1 MAKGHL
7 ALDYGPIDTVALFDE
22 NVGDWLGWGSLT
34 EESSMA
40 TNLVSLVMQFLTP
53 DMIGRVATTLGFD
66 RNKVQSAIGGAV
78 PALLAAFNDLA
89 TQPGGAQKLADA
101 ARQQTGSLGNVA
113 RALTAGEPSSLIDKG
128 SQLLSLLVS
137 GQNQNALIGAIA
149 KFTGLGQGASGSL
162 LGMLAPI
169 VMGTIGKHQSAAG
182 ALDANGV
189 ANLFASQKD
198 NIAAA
203 LPSGFGNLL
212 SGTGLMNSLGDA
224 ARTATA
230 AGSEATWAATSAA
243 RAVGE
248 TSRRAAGASSNWLYW
263 LVPLAAAAALLVY
276 FAVRPTEQIVQQ
288 GMNQAQNLPAP
299 GVDIG
304 KQVANNIASVR
315 TTLDRVTD
323 VPSAQAALPK
333 LQEVT
338 AQINKTDSAVGQL
351 SAEQRKAIAAVINP
365 LMPAVNQLCDKV
377 LAIPG
382 VAEVLKP
389 SVDTLKAKLTALTA

>member
-1 MAKGHL
+1 
-7 ALDYGPIDTVALFDE
+7 
-22 NVGDWLGWGSLT
+22 
-34 EESSMA
+34 MA

-53 DMIGRVATTLGFD
+53 DMVGRIATTLGFD

-78 PALLAAFNDLA
+78 PALLAAFNDVA
-89 TQPGGAQKLADA
+89 AQPGGAQKLADA
-101 ARQQTGSLGNVA
+101 ARLQTGSLGNLGH
-113 RALTAGEPSSLIDKG
+113 ALTAGEPSSLIDKG

-169 VMGTIGKHQSAAG
+169 VMGTIGKHQTAAG
-182 ALDANGV
+182 ALDANGM

-203 LPSGFGNLL
+203 LPSGFGSLL
-212 SGTGLMNSLGDA
+212 SGTGLLNSLGDA

-230 AGSEATWAATSAA
+230 RGSEATRAATSAA

-248 TSRRAAGASSNWLYW
+248 TSQRVASRAAASSNWLYW
-263 LVPLAAAAALLVY
+263 LVPLAAAAALLLY
-276 FAVRPTEQIVQQ
+276 FAVRPTEQVVQQ
-288 GMNQAQNLPAP
+288 GMNQAQNLAV
-299 GVDIG
+299 GGIDVG
-304 KQVANNIASVR
+304 KQISSSIASAR
-315 TTLDRVTD
+315 TTLDGVSDVT
-323 VPSAQAALPK
+323 SAQAALPK

-338 AQINKTDSAVGQL
+338 AQIAKTGGEVGEL
-351 SAEQRKAIAAVINP
+351 TAEQRKAVAAVINP
-365 LMPAVNQLCDKV
+365 LMPAVNQVCDKV

-389 SVDTLKAKLTALTA
+389 SVDSLKARLIALTT

>member
-1 MAKGHL
+1 
-7 ALDYGPIDTVALFDE
+7 
-22 NVGDWLGWGSLT
+22 
-34 EESSMA
+34 MA
-40 TNLVSLVMQFLTP
+40 TNIVSLVMQFLTP
-53 DMIGRVATTLGFD
+53 DMIGRIATALGFD
-66 RNKVQSAIGGAV
+66 RNKVQSAISGAV
-78 PALLAAFNDLA
+78 PALLAAFNDVA

-101 ARQQTGSLGNVA
+101 ARQQTGSLGNLA
-113 RALTAGEPSSLIDKG
+113 RALTAGEPSSLVDKG

-137 GQNQNALIGAIA
+137 GQNQNALTGAIA
-149 KFTGLGQGASGSL
+149 RFTGLGQGASGSL

-189 ANLFASQKD
+189 ANLFANQKD

-212 SGTGLMNSLGDA
+212 SGTGLLNSLGDA
-224 ARTATA
+224 ARTAT
-230 AGSEATWAATSAA
+230 SAA
-243 RAVGE
+243 RTVGE
-248 TSRRAAGASSNWLYW
+248 SGQQAAGAVAATSSNWLYW

-276 FAVRPTEQIVQQ
+276 FAVRPTEHVIQQ
-288 GMNQAQNLPAP
+288 GMNQALNSPAS

-315 TTLDRVTD
+315 TTLDGVTD
-323 VPSAQAALPK
+323 VSSAQAALPK

-338 AQINKTDSAVGQL
+338 AQITKTDGAVGQL

-365 LMPAVNQLCDKV
+365 LMPAVNQLCDRV

-389 SVDTLKAKLTALTA
+389 SVDTLKAKLTALATRGRNAG

>member
-1 MAKGHL
+1 
-7 ALDYGPIDTVALFDE
+7 
-22 NVGDWLGWGSLT
+22 
-34 EESSMA
+34 MA

-53 DMIGRVATTLGFD
+53 DTVGRIATALGFD
-66 RNKVQSAIGGAV
+66 RNKVQSAISGAV
-78 PALLAAFNDLA
+78 PALLAAFNDVA
-89 TQPGGAQKLADA
+89 AQPGGPQKLADA
-101 ARQQTGSLGNVA
+101 ARQQTGSLESLASVLA
-113 RALTAGEPSSLIDKG
+113 AGGQSSLVDKG
-128 SQLLSLLVS
+128 SQLLSSLVS
-137 GQNQNALIGAIA
+137 GQNQNTLIGAIT

-182 ALDANGV
+182 ALNANGI

-212 SGTGLMNSLGDA
+212 SGTGLLNSLGDA

-230 AGSEATWAATSAA
+230 AGSEAARAATSAA
-243 RAVGE
+243 RTVSQSGQ
-248 TSRRAAGASSNWLYW
+248 RAASTAAATSSNWLYW
-263 LVPLAAAAALLVY
+263 LVPIAAAAALLLY
-276 FAVRPTEQIVQQ
+276 FAVRPTEQVVQQ
-288 GMNQAQNLPAP
+288 GMNQAQNLMI
-299 GVDIG
+299 GSDIG
-304 KQVANNIASVR
+304 KQITNNIASVR
-315 TTLDRVTD
+315 STLDGITD
-323 VPSAQAALPK
+323 VASAQAALPK

-338 AQINKTDSAVGQL
+338 AQIDKTDGAVGQL
-351 SAEQRKAIAAVINP
+351 TAEQRKAIAAVINP

-389 SVDTLKAKLTALTA
+389 SVDTLKAKLTAFAA

>member
-1 MAKGHL
+1 
-7 ALDYGPIDTVALFDE
+7 
-22 NVGDWLGWGSLT
+22 
-34 EESSMA
+34 MA

-53 DMIGRVATTLGFD
+53 DMVGRIATTLGFD

-78 PALLAAFNDLA
+78 PALLAAFNDVA
-89 TQPGGAQKLADA
+89 AQPGGAQKLADA
-101 ARQQTGSLGNVA
+101 ARLQTGSLGNLGH
-113 RALTAGEPSSLIDKG
+113 ALTAGEPSSLIDKG

-169 VMGTIGKHQSAAG
+169 VMGTIGKHQTAAG
-182 ALDANGV
+182 ALDANGM

-203 LPSGFGNLL
+203 LPSGFGSLL
-212 SGTGLMNSLGDA
+212 SGTGLLNTLGDA

-230 AGSEATWAATSAA
+230 RGSEATRAATSAA

-248 TSRRAAGASSNWLYW
+248 TSQRVASRAAASSNWLYW
-263 LVPLAAAAALLVY
+263 LVPLAAAAALLLY
-276 FAVRPTEQIVQQ
+276 FAVRPTEQVVQQ
-288 GMNQAQNLPAP
+288 GMNQAQNLAV
-299 GVDIG
+299 GGIDVG
-304 KQVANNIASVR
+304 KQISSSIASAR
-315 TTLDRVTD
+315 TTLDGVRDVT
-323 VPSAQAALPK
+323 SAQAALPK

-338 AQINKTDSAVGQL
+338 AQIAKTGGEVGEL
-351 SAEQRKAIAAVINP
+351 TAEQRKAIAAVINP
-365 LMPAVNQLCDKV
+365 LMPAVNQVCDKV

-389 SVDTLKAKLTALTA
+389 SVDSLKARLIALTT

>member
-1 MAKGHL
+1 MIEVLRFGA
-7 ALDYGPIDTVALFDE
+7 
-22 NVGDWLGWGSLT
+22 LT

-53 DMIGRVATTLGFD
+53 DMVGRIATALGFD
-66 RNKVQSAIGGAV
+66 RNKVQSAISGAV
-78 PALLAAFNDLA
+78 PALLAAFNHVA
-89 TQPGGAQKLADA
+89 TQPGGAQRLADT
-101 ARQQTGSLGNVA
+101 ARQQTGSLENFGSVLA
-113 RALTAGEPSSLIDKG
+113 AGGQSSFLDKG
-128 SQLLSLLVS
+128 SQLLSSLMG
-137 GQNQNALIGAIA
+137 GQNQSDLVGAIS

-162 LGMLAPI
+162 LGMLTPI
-169 VMGTIGKHQSAAG
+169 VMGIIGKHQNAAG
-182 ALDANGV
+182 ALDANGIT
-189 ANLFASQKD
+189 NLFASQKN

-212 SGTGLMNSLGDA
+212 SGTGFLNSLGDA

-230 AGSEATWAATSAA
+230 AGSEATRVASSAA

-248 TSRRAAGASSNWLYW
+248 GGQRAARATATSSNWLYW

-276 FAVRPTEQIVQQ
+276 FAVRPTEPVVPQ
-288 GMNQAQNLPAP
+288 GMNQAQNSPAQ

-315 TTLDRVTD
+315 TTLDGVTD
-323 VPSAQAALPK
+323 VASAQAALPK
-333 LQEVT
+333 LQAVT
-338 AQINKTDSAVGQL
+338 AQIDKTDGTVGQL
-351 SAEQRKAIAAVINP
+351 SADQRRAIAAVINP
-365 LMPAVNQLCDKV
+365 LMPTVNQLCDKV

-389 SVDTLKAKLTALTA
+389 SVDTLKAKLAALTT